1 MNGPANIWAVILAVL
16 LPPIGVWMVEGI
28 GVIFLVSLILTCLA
42 YVPGMVFSLI
52 AVLRPDLM
60 NGLRNR

>member
-1 MNGPANIWAVILAVL
+1 MTGRPSPLAIILAVL

-28 GVIFLVSLILTCLA
+28 GLIFLVSLILTCLA
-42 YVPGMVFSLI
+42 YVPGMVFSLV

-60 NGLRNR
+60 EGLRNR

>member
-1 MNGPANIWAVILAVL
+1 MTGRPSLLAIILAVL

-28 GVIFLVSLILTCLA
+28 GLIFLVSLILTCLA
-42 YVPGMVFSLI
+42 YVPGMVFSLV

-60 NGLRNR
+60 EGLRNR

>member
-1 MNGPANIWAVILAVL
+1 MNARPSVLAIILAVI

-28 GVIFLVSLILTCLA
+28 GMIFLVSLILTCLA
-42 YVPGMVFSLI
+42 YVPGMVFSLV

-60 NGLRNR
+60 AGLRNR

>member
-1 MNGPANIWAVILAVL
+1 MNARPSVLAIILAVI

-28 GVIFLVSLILTCLA
+28 GLIFLVSLILTCLA
-42 YVPGMVFSLI
+42 YVPGMVFSLV

-60 NGLRNR
+60 AGLRNR

>member
-1 MNGPANIWAVILAVL
+1 MNGRPSVLAIILAVI

-28 GVIFLVSLILTCLA
+28 GMILLISLILTCLA
-42 YVPGMVFSLI
+42 YVPGMVFSLV

-60 NGLRNR
+60 AGLRNR

>member
-1 MNGPANIWAVILAVL
+1 MNGRPSVLAIILAVI

-28 GVIFLVSLILTCLA
+28 GLVLLVSLILTCLA
-42 YVPGMVFSLI
+42 YVPGMVFSLV

>member
-1 MNGPANIWAVILAVL
+1 MNRSPGVWAIILAVL
-16 LPPIGVWMVEGI
+16 LPPIGVWMAEGI
-28 GVIFLVSLILTCLA
+28 GMIFLVSLILTCLA
-42 YVPGMVFSLI
+42 YVPGMVFSLV

>member
-1 MNGPANIWAVILAVL
+1 MAIILAVL
-16 LPPIGVWMVEGI
+16 LPPIGVWMAEGI
-28 GVIFLVSLILTCLA
+28 GMILLISLILTCLA
-42 YVPGMVFSLI
+42 YVPGMVFSLV

>member
-1 MNGPANIWAVILAVL
+1 MNGRPSVLAIILAVI

-28 GVIFLVSLILTCLA
+28 GMIFLVSLILTCLA
-42 YVPGMVFSLI
+42 YVPGMVFSLV

>member
-1 MNGPANIWAVILAVL
+1 MNGRASPLAIILAVL

-28 GVIFLVSLILTCLA
+28 GLILLVSLILTCLA
-42 YVPGMVFSLI
+42 YVPGMVFSLV

-60 NGLRNR
+60 AGLRNR

>member
-1 MNGPANIWAVILAVL
+1 MTGRPSVLAIILAVI

-28 GVIFLVSLILTCLA
+28 GMIFLVSLILTCLA
-42 YVPGMVFSLI
+42 YVPGMVFSLV

-60 NGLRNR
+60 QGLRNR

>member
-1 MNGPANIWAVILAVL
+1 MTGRPSVLAVILAVI

-28 GVIFLVSLILTCLA
+28 GMILLVSLILTCLA
-42 YVPGMVFSLI
+42 YVPGMVFSLV

-60 NGLRNR
+60 DGLRNR

>member
-1 MNGPANIWAVILAVL
+1 MSGRPSVLAIVLAVI

-28 GVIFLVSLILTCLA
+28 GMIFLVSLILTCLA
-42 YVPGMVFSLI
+42 YVPGMVFSLV

-60 NGLRNR
+60 NGIRNR

>member
-1 MNGPANIWAVILAVL
+1 MNGRPSVLAIILAVI

-28 GVIFLVSLILTCLA
+28 GMIFLVSLILTCLA
-42 YVPGMVFSLI
+42 YVPGMVFSLV

-60 NGLRNR
+60 AGLRNR

>member
-1 MNGPANIWAVILAVL
+1 MNRGPGIWAIILAVL
-16 LPPIGVWMVEGI
+16 LPPIGVWMAEGI
-28 GVIFLVSLILTCLA
+28 GLILLVSLILTCLA
-42 YVPGMVFSLI
+42 YVPGMVFSLV

>member
-1 MNGPANIWAVILAVL
+1 LAIILAVL
-16 LPPIGVWMVEGI
+16 LPPIGVWMAEGI
-28 GVIFLVSLILTCLA
+28 GMILLISLILTCLA
-42 YVPGMVFSLI
+42 YVPGMVFSLV

>member
-1 MNGPANIWAVILAVL
+1 MSRSPSALAIILAVL
-16 LPPIGVWMVEGI
+16 LPPIGVWMAEGI
-28 GVIFLVSLILTCLA
+28 GMILLISLILTCLA
-42 YVPGMVFSLI
+42 YVPGMVFSLV

>member
-1 MNGPANIWAVILAVL
+1 MNRAPSIWAIVFAVL

-28 GVIFLVSLILTCLA
+28 GVIFLVSLVLTCLA
-42 YVPGMVFSLI
+42 YVPGMVFSLV

>member
-1 MNGPANIWAVILAVL
+1 VNGRASPLAIVLAVL

-28 GVIFLVSLILTCLA
+28 GMIFLVSLVLTCIG
-42 YVPGMVFSLI
+42 YVPGMVFSLV

-60 NGLRNR
+60 AGLRNR

>member
-1 MNGPANIWAVILAVL
+1 MNGRPSALAIILAVI

-28 GVIFLVSLILTCLA
+28 GVILLISLILTCLA
-42 YVPGMVFSLI
+42 YVPGMVFSLV

-60 NGLRNR
+60 NGVRNR

>member
-1 MNGPANIWAVILAVL
+1 MSERPSVLAIVLAVI

-28 GVIFLVSLILTCLA
+28 GMIFLVSLILTCLA
-42 YVPGMVFSLI
+42 YVPGMVFSLV

>member
-1 MNGPANIWAVILAVL
+1 MNGRPSVLAIILAVI

-28 GVIFLVSLILTCLA
+28 GMIFLVSLILTCLA
-42 YVPGMVFSLI
+42 YVPGMIFSLV

-60 NGLRNR
+60 AGLRNR

>member
-1 MNGPANIWAVILAVL
+1 MTGRPSVLAIILAVI

-28 GVIFLVSLILTCLA
+28 GMIFLVSLILTCLA
-42 YVPGMVFSLI
+42 YVPGMVFSLV

>member
-1 MNGPANIWAVILAVL
+1 MNARPSVLAIVLAVI

-28 GVIFLVSLILTCLA
+28 GLIFLVSLILTCLA
-42 YVPGMVFSLI
+42 YVPGMVFSLV

-60 NGLRNR
+60 AGLRNR

>member
-1 MNGPANIWAVILAVL
+1 MIGRASPVAIVLAVL

-28 GVIFLVSLILTCLA
+28 GLVFLVSLILTCLA
-42 YVPGMVFSLI
+42 YVPGMIFSLV

-60 NGLRNR
+60 AGLRNR

>member
-1 MNGPANIWAVILAVL
+1 MNGSPNIWAVILAVL

-42 YVPGMVFSLI
+42 YVPGMIFSLV

-60 NGLRNR
+60 NGIRNR